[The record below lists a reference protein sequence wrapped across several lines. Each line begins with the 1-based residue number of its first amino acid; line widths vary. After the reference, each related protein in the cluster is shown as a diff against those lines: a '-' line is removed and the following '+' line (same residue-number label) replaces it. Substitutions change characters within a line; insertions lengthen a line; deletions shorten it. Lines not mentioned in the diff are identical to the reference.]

1 MLTTVLENRTLNLA
15 QVDEANLAR
24 VQRAD
29 LAREVCQ
36 GREDLCVRLIV
47 KVKAPESWVGGDL
60 GGDRPESHVRAI
72 HTVDSSNRGHSGDN
86 LQAVLG
92 RKLDL
97 LEHTR
102 LPVQSG
108 AVSTQRLKHYT
119 EVCSGVCEQK
129 HRVVSLSQG
138 VVAWHL
144 DRVLS

>member
-1 MLTTVLENRTLNLA
+1 MHT
-15 QVDEANLAR
+15 QW
-24 VQRAD
+24 
-29 LAREVCQ
+29 EVGKDRQ
-36 GREDLCVRLIV
+36 AKEGQAAPLPRGFSSPGR
-47 KVKAPESWVGGDL
+47 
-60 GGDRPESHVRAI
+60 DRRH
-72 HTVDSSNRGHSGDN
+72 N